1 MRRILILNLLL
12 LAVVGVLGVQ
22 IFMLWWSGEPVVE
35 TVAPREAKAQKVEV
49 PKVDRRP
56 PAQNL
61 AKQIADKDLFD
72 QSRTAVPEGS
82 ATVVTT
88 TEPVRPLTLVLLGV
102 SGGGPER
109 EALVKDQTQPKPQW
123 IRQGEDVGGY
133 KLGRIDPTS
142 IVMVGPT
149 GEEVT
154 LVINVEKGKPGPA
167 AHVGPA
173 GIQPTPT
180 PGAPGV
186 VPTRTPRG
194 GNMSPGVAR
203 TPAADI
209 KEKIERLRQ
218 EARKRR
224 GQPEVQQ

>member
-1 MRRILILNLLL
+1 MRRVLILNLLL
-12 LAVVGVLGVQ
+12 VAVLGVLVVR
-22 IFMLWWSGEPVVE
+22 IVALFWWSEPEVVAA
-35 TVAPREAKAQKVEV
+35 TPREAKTQKVEI

-56 PAQNL
+56 PPPNL
-61 AKQIADKDLFD
+61 ASAIADKDLFD
-72 QSRTAVPEGS
+72 QSRTAAQPG
-82 ATVVTT
+82 VVAAAP

-142 IVMVGPT
+142 IVMVGPA
-149 GEEVT
+149 GEEIT
-154 LVINVEKGKPGPA
+154 LFINVEKAKTAPA
-167 AHVGPA
+167 AHTGPA

-180 PGAPGV
+180 PGMVA
-186 VPTRTPRG
+186 TRTPRG
-194 GNMSPGVAR
+194 GMSPGVAR

-224 GQPEVQQ
+224 GQPEAQ

>member
-1 MRRILILNLLL
+1 MRRVLILNILL
-12 LAVVGVLGVQ
+12 LAVVAGLVFQ
-22 IFMLWWSGEPVVE
+22 IVTLWWWNEPQAE
-35 TVAPREAKAQKVEV
+35 AVAPKEAKAQKVDV

-56 PAQNL
+56 PPPNL
-61 AKQIADKDLFD
+61 STQIADKDLFD
-72 QSRTAVPEGS
+72 QSRTGVPAGT
-82 ATVVTT
+82 AAAAAPV
-88 TEPVRPLTLVLLGV
+88 EPVRPLTLVLLGV

-123 IRQGEDVGGY
+123 LRQGEEVGGY

-142 IVMVGPT
+142 IVMVGPG
-149 GEEVT
+149 GEETT
-154 LVINVEKGKPGPA
+154 LVINVEKAKAGQPA
-167 AHVGPA
+167 AMTGPA

-180 PGAPGV
+180 PVAGA
-186 VPTRTPRG
+186 TRTPRG
-194 GNMSPGVAR
+194 VMSPGVAR

-224 GQPEVQQ
+224 GQPEAQ

>member
-1 MRRILILNLLL
+1 MRRVLILNLLL
-12 LAVVGVLGVQ
+12 LAIVAVLVVRIVS
-22 IFMLWWSGEPVVE
+22 LWWGGEPEVE
-35 TVAPREAKAQKVEV
+35 AVAPHEAKAQKLDV

-56 PAQNL
+56 PPPNL
-61 AKQIADKDLFD
+61 ASQIADKDLFD
-72 QSRTAVPEGS
+72 QSRTAAEP
-82 ATVVTT
+82 VTAAAAVT

-109 EALVKDQTQPKPQW
+109 EALVKDQTQPKPLW

-142 IVMVGPT
+142 IVMVGPG
-149 GEEVT
+149 GEEIT
-154 LVINVEKGKPGPA
+154 LVINVEKAKAGQPA
-167 AHVGPA
+167 ALTGPA

-180 PGAPGV
+180 PRVAAP
-186 VPTRTPRG
+186 RTPRG
-194 GNMSPGVAR
+194 VMSPGVAR

-224 GQPEVQQ
+224 GQPDAQ

>member
-1 MRRILILNLLL
+1 MRRVLILNILL
-12 LAVVGVLGVQ
+12 LAIIGGLLFQ
-22 IFMLWWSGEPVVE
+22 IVTLWWFPATEAE
-35 TVAPREAKAQKVEV
+35 EAVAKEAKTQKVEI

-56 PAQNL
+56 APPNL
-61 AKQIADKDLFD
+61 ATQIADKDLFD
-72 QSRTAVPEGS
+72 QSRTGVQPGQ
-82 ATVVTT
+82 ATSTAP

-109 EALVKDQTQPKPQW
+109 EALVKDTTQPKPQW
-123 IRQGEDVGGY
+123 LRMGEDIGGY

-142 IVMVGPT
+142 ITMVGPDGQET
-149 GEEVT
+149 T
-154 LVINVEKGKPGPA
+154 LMINVEKAKAGQPA
-167 AHVGPA
+167 VAMGPA

-180 PGAPGV
+180 PAAGA
-186 VPTRTPRG
+186 TRTPRG
-194 GNMSPGVAR
+194 AMSPGAVR

-224 GQPEVQQ
+224 GQPEAQ